1 MKSKVDLYSG
11 TYKNYAEDLYKEIR
25 MDTYG
30 MDIGQNSW
38 LTADEYR
45 DFSVV
50 LKLSPGKKVLEIAC
64 GSGGPAVFMVKET
77 GCHLTGIDINEN
89 GVTNAK
95 ILAAENGLSEQTEFL
110 QADASETLPFP
121 DEYFDAIVS
130 IDSMTHIKDRD
141 KVLTEFYRVLKTGGR
156 LLYTDSTVVT
166 GILTNIEIAV
176 RSSIGFFLFA
186 PLGENERLLK
196 EAGFNDIQS
205 RDVTDSMATV
215 SIKWHNAREKRKDS
229 LLEIEE
235 VNNFEGLQAFFKM
248 VHIVSSERRLSRIM
262 YAAAK

>member
-1 MKSKVDLYSG
+1 M
-11 TYKNYAEDLYKEIR
+11 
-25 MDTYG
+25 
-30 MDIGQNSW
+30 
-38 LTADEYR
+38 
-45 DFSVV
+45 
-50 LKLSPGKKVLEIAC
+50 
-64 GSGGPAVFMVKET
+64 
-77 GCHLTGIDINEN
+77 
-89 GVTNAK
+89 
-95 ILAAENGLSEQTEFL
+95 
-110 QADASETLPFP
+110 
-121 DEYFDAIVS
+121 
-130 IDSMTHIKDRD
+130 
-141 KVLTEFYRVLKTGGR
+141 TEFYRVLKTGGR

-186 PLGENERLLK
+186 PLGENERLFK
-196 EAGFNDIQS
+196 QAGFNDIQS

-248 VHIVSSERRLSRIM
+248 VHIVSSERRLSRIR

>member
-50 LKLSPGKKVLEIAC
+50 LKLSHGKKVLEIAC

-196 EAGFNDIQS
+196 QAGFNDIQS